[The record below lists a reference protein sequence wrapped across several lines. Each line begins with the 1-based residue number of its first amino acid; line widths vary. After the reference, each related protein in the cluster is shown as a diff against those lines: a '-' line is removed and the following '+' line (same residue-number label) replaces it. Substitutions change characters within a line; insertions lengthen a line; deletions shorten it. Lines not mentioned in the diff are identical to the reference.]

1 MSALAVAG
9 LALYGAGLTSTLSP
23 CVLPLVPGYLG
34 VLAGNDGRRGR
45 RARIGLFAVGAGGTF
60 VALGGAVAAA
70 GLGVGAA
77 AHRSQRVAGLLLV
90 GLGALMVLGR
100 RGSLVTEW
108 RLVRRLPTQPSVRAL
123 LVGVGCG
130 AAWSPCVGPLLGV
143 ALTAAGGSGSV
154 ARGSLL
160 LAAFAGGVLTPF
172 LALSVVPLPSTA
184 GLAAVGRR
192 LGTLAPVVTSLL
204 GVVLA
209 AGWYDVVVDLARV

>member
-1 MSALAVAG
+1 MTALAVAG

-34 VLAGNDGRRGR
+34 VLADTGGRWGRGT
-45 RARIGLFAVGAGGTF
+45 RIGLFAVGAGATF

-77 AHRSQRVAGLLLV
+77 AHWSQRVAGIGLV
-90 GLGALMVLGR
+90 GLGLLMVLGR
-100 RGSLVTEW
+100 RGALSTEW
-108 RLVRRLPTQPSVRAL
+108 RLVRRLPTRPLLRAL
-123 LVGVGCG
+123 LLGVGCG

-154 ARGSLL
+154 GRGSLL
-160 LAAFAGGVLTPF
+160 LAAFAAGVLTPF
-172 LALSVVPLPSTA
+172 LALSLVSLPSTA

-192 LGTLAPVVTSLL
+192 LGTVASVVTVAL

-209 AGWYDVVVDLARV
+209 AGWYDAVVRLALV